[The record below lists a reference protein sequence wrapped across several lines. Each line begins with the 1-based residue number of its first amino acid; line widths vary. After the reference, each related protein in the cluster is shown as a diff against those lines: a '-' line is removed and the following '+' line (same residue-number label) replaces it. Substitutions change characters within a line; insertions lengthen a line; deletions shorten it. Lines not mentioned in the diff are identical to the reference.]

1 MIVAGRFAA
10 EEVWVNLLT
19 PERVDALERDYQSKR
34 REERRRIDMKFESRS
49 IVKRY
54 AQPTMRFNRPNP
66 SAFES
71 LKRQERELEQTIVAN
86 QKKLLDFILE

>member
-10 EEVWVNLLT
+10 EEIWVNLLT

-34 REERRRIDMKFESRS
+34 REERKRIDMKFESRS

-54 AQPTMRFNRPNP
+54 AQPTMQFNRPNP

>member
-10 EEVWVNLLT
+10 EEIWVNLLT
-19 PERVDALERDYQSKR
+19 PERAAALERDYQSKR

-49 IVKRY
+49 IVKRF
-54 AQPTMRFNRPNP
+54 AQPTMQFDRPNP
-66 SAFES
+66 AAFEA